1 MKNIKN
7 IFILLVILISFS
19 ACGSMKKAFEN
30 EKKGGS
36 EAFLV
41 KKKSPLVMPPSYGN
55 LPEPD
60 KLKKKDEEKVDLKE
74 IITGSKNVN
83 QKIDKNNSIEKLILK
98 KIKKD

>member
-1 MKNIKN
+1 
-7 IFILLVILISFS
+7 
-19 ACGSMKKAFEN
+19 
-30 EKKGGS
+30 
-36 EAFLV
+36 
-41 KKKSPLVMPPSYGN
+41 MPPSYGN